1 MVKGLPANA
10 GDTRDT
16 GSIPQSGR
24 SPGVGNG
31 YPFQCSC
38 LKNSMDREN
47 WWATVYGVAK
57 SQIQLSTV
65 SQTGR
70 CRSLPPETTHNRQN
84 QKKSKKSLLPLEN
97 GSFNSF
103 FFFLF

>member
-16 GSIPQSGR
+16 ASIPQSGR
-24 SPGVGNG
+24 SPGGGNG

-38 LKNSMDREN
+38 LKNSMDRGN
-47 WWATVYGVAK
+47 WWAIVYGVAK

-65 SQTGR
+65 FQTEH
-70 CRSLPPETTHNRQN
+70 CRSLPPETTHNKQN
-84 QKKSKKSLLPLEN
+84 KKKSKKSLLPLEN

-103 FFFLF
+103 FLF